1 MTGGPLFTTMP
12 ELPVVPLPAS
22 GEALGSW
29 VWAIAHTYGLTPRTY
44 LRRLGIPHRWVTK
57 EIERDLVIQP
67 LPSVMER
74 LQADTGVAPDVVRG
88 MTFFGLDRELEDACR
103 RHHAP
108 CAACVNEAFR
118 RAGRPV
124 GLLHARAA
132 WRIVCPDHPSDPKPM
147 EMADG
152 LPLAP
157 FHGQVRTIITF
168 LDRAA
173 FDPRAIEG
181 IVGTR
186 MAPAFTVAVFL
197 RFVFLLN
204 AHLSVRITE
213 FDELRDWAGFRIR
226 RAFTRS
232 EAGEPL
238 LLPPEE
244 RNNPAISLVLAWQLV
259 VNPLRTLL
267 AGLHTADP
275 VHRKTGRDT
284 SQLIAL
290 ACLLLEFWPGEM
302 VTPLLTRLALSRQ
315 DWNGDGVRTGLAIA
329 TTAPWSNDPSHFARL
344 AEAHW
349 THTVWVSVLFSD
361 AIRNH
366 HRRMVSRF
374 PTAGPFRG
382 RLSAANGQA
391 APLIGEIRREAR
403 QRGRRKASGLERFL
417 AKPAPAI
424 RKEHAVPPQP
434 VSTPAV
440 PTHIAQAVQFA
451 LDAHGPLPTG
461 KLRARERRAVLRKLS
476 AAAVR
481 CLNQEAWCGIA
492 GATPHDAPAPV
503 RKKR

>member
-1 MTGGPLFTTMP
+1 MTGGPLFTTVP
-12 ELPVVPLPAS
+12 GLPVVPLPAK
-22 GEALGSW
+22 GEALNSW
-29 VWAIAHTYGLTPRTY
+29 VWAIAHTYGLTPVAY

-57 EIERDLVIQP
+57 AIDRDLVIQP

-74 LQADTGVAPDVVRG
+74 LQADTGMAPDVVWG
-88 MTFFGLDRELEDACR
+88 MTFVGLDRELENACR

-108 CAACVNEAFR
+108 CAACVNEASR
-118 RAGRPV
+118 RVGRPV
-124 GLLHARAA
+124 ELLHARAA
-132 WRIVCPDHPSDPKPM
+132 WRIVCPDHPPDPKPM

-152 LPLAP
+152 LPLAA

-173 FDPRAIEG
+173 FDPRAFEG

-186 MAPAFTVAVFL
+186 MAPAFTVTVFL

-204 AHLSVRITE
+204 AYLSVRITE

-226 RAFTRS
+226 RSFTRN
-232 EAGEPL
+232 EAGEPMR
-238 LLPPEE
+238 LPPEE

-259 VNPLRTLL
+259 AAPLRTLL
-267 AGLHTADP
+267 AGLHTVNP
-275 VHRKTGRDT
+275 VHRKTARDT
-284 SQLIAL
+284 GQLMAL

-302 VTPLLTRLALSRQ
+302 LTPLLTRLALSRQ
-315 DWNGDGVRTGLAIA
+315 DWNGDGGRTGLAIT
-329 TTAPWSNDPSHFARL
+329 TTAPWSNDPSHSARL

-349 THTVWVSVLFSD
+349 THTAWTRVLFCD
-361 AIRNH
+361 AIWNRH
-366 HRRMVSRF
+366 HRRVSQF
-374 PTAGPFRG
+374 PVAGPFRG
-382 RLSAANGQA
+382 RLLAVNGQA

-403 QRGRRKASGLERFL
+403 QSGRKKPAGLGRFL
-417 AKPAPAI
+417 AKAAPAI
-424 RKEHAVPPQP
+424 REQHAAPPQP

-461 KLRARERRAVLRKLS
+461 KLSVRQRRAVLRKLS

-481 CLNQEAWCGIA
+481 CLNQEAWCGS
-492 GATPHDAPAPV
+492 PAPPT
-503 RKKR
+503 R